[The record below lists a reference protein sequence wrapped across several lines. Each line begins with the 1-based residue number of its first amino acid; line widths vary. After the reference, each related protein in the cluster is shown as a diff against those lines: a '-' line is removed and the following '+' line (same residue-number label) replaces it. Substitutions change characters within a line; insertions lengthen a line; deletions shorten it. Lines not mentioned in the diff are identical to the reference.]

1 MRRFYSQKQAFQQAK
16 AAVRSLLPLLH
27 STALAL
33 VRAVLHGE
41 LGEGWVWLGLELA
54 VGSSFVQRVREVR
67 EVWAGRA
74 GRAGPEA
81 PTWIPT
87 MVDVE
92 A

>member
-54 VGSSFVQRVREVR
+54 VGSSFVQRVREV
-67 EVWAGRA
+67 W
-74 GRAGPEA
+74 AGPEA

>member
-1 MRRFYSQKQAFQQAK
+1 M
-16 AAVRSLLPLLH
+16 
-27 STALAL
+27 
-33 VRAVLHGE
+33 
-41 LGEGWVWLGLELA
+41 GLELA

>member
-1 MRRFYSQKQAFQQAK
+1 M
-16 AAVRSLLPLLH
+16 
-27 STALAL
+27 
-33 VRAVLHGE
+33 
-41 LGEGWVWLGLELA
+41 GLELA

-67 EVWAGRA
+67 
-74 GRAGPEA
+74 AGPEA

>member
-1 MRRFYSQKQAFQQAK
+1 M
-16 AAVRSLLPLLH
+16 
-27 STALAL
+27 
-33 VRAVLHGE
+33 
-41 LGEGWVWLGLELA
+41 GLELA

-74 GRAGPEA
+74 GPEA

>member
-1 MRRFYSQKQAFQQAK
+1 MRRFYSQKQVFQQAK

-41 LGEGWVWLGLELA
+41 QGGEWVWLGLELA
-54 VGSSFVQRVREVR
+54 VGSSFVQRVREVW
-67 EVWAGRA
+67 V